1 MARDQVSS
9 DWRHRRC
16 RQSLKEGRRG
26 RGETTSFGRAFAR
39 RGKGRVIV
47 EERIYTLEVGKTAE
61 YLRLY
66 EQEGLAI
73 QTRILGN
80 MIGYFSSE
88 IGELNLI
95 VHMWGYESFEERTRR
110 RAELMGDPGW
120 QAYVPKVRSFI
131 LRQENRILIPAPFSP
146 IR

>member
-1 MARDQVSS
+1 M
-9 DWRHRRC
+9 
-16 RQSLKEGRRG
+16 
-26 RGETTSFGRAFAR
+26 
-39 RGKGRVIV
+39 IV
-47 EERIYTLEVGKTAE
+47 EERIYTLEVGKAPE

-73 QTRILGN
+73 QTPILGN
-80 MIGYFSSE
+80 LIGYFSSE
-88 IGELNLI
+88 IGELNLV

-110 RAELMGDPGW
+110 RAELMADPGW
-120 QAYVPKVRSFI
+120 QAYVAKVRPLV

>member
-1 MARDQVSS
+1 M
-9 DWRHRRC
+9 
-16 RQSLKEGRRG
+16 
-26 RGETTSFGRAFAR
+26 
-39 RGKGRVIV
+39 IV

-66 EQEGLAI
+66 EQEGMPI

-88 IGELNLI
+88 IGELNLV

-110 RAELMGDPGW
+110 RAELMADAGW
-120 QAYVPKVRSFI
+120 KDYVAKVRPFV